1 MIVSVAKVS
10 FADFYPENLTELIDR
25 TKRALL
31 LVRMR
36 HVMVLKMETL

>member
-10 FADFYPENLTELIDR
+10 FADFYPEIFTELIDR
-25 TKRALL
+25 IKRASL

-36 HVMVLKMETL
+36 HVMVLKMETS